1 MFQEWINKYNEIIN
15 KGENMEED
23 IVKAKGNG
31 QSCCYK
37 CKAEGKWSLT
47 WTSFLYRIKKDNY
60 EHLYCS
66 NCAKKIMK
74 EG

>member
-1 MFQEWINKYNEIIN
+1 
-15 KGENMEED
+15 MEED

-37 CKAEGKWSLT
+37 CEAEGKWSLT

-74 EG
+74 ED